1 MATEWNAAAGGS
13 YCRPEMAAQA
23 EALLDY
29 LAEQRIG
36 LVAWALDLPTLL
48 EPDGSY
54 TTLDDLVCGE
64 RRDGGRGGAGQ
75 MIHEHFLAN

>member
-1 MATEWNAAAGGS
+1 MPNL
-13 YCRPEMAAQA
+13 R
-23 EALLDY
+23 
-29 LAEQRIG
+29 
-36 LVAWALDLPTLL
+36 

-75 MIHEHFLAN
+75 MIHEYFLAN